1 MKLPCLLKDHVFIEN
16 NKIGFWKKYQ
26 YKVWKTKEFVFEF
39 ETPLPNMLNLLEVM
53 ANAKTEDEM
62 DMKLGPVLQKWM
74 RDIKQKYK

>member
-1 MKLPCLLKDHVFIEN
+1 MFSSKT

-26 YKVWKTKEFVFEF
+26 YKVWKTKEFFFEF
-39 ETPLPNMLNLLEVM
+39 ETPLPNMLNLLEAM

-74 RDIKQKYK
+74 RKIKQKYK

>member
-39 ETPLPNMLNLLEVM
+39 ETPLPNMLNLLEAM

-62 DMKLGPVLQKWM
+62 DMKLGGNC
-74 RDIKQKYK
+74 YA